1 VKTVAKAMASRLAAC
16 AFCVALAACSL
27 AGPADHTYLT
37 ASGQQITP
45 AAPAQTSPWAGPGVP
60 LTKNKK
66 KKTDTTATPTPAPP
80 AAPVD
85 PGAALTAAINAC
97 KNATRDKGIKSVL
110 AIVSHMRP
118 GAVDEDYI
126 ACMKD
131 KGYTVAK

>member
-1 VKTVAKAMASRLAAC
+1 MASRLAAC

-37 ASGQQITP
+37 AAGQPIAP
-45 AAPAQTSPWAGPGVP
+45 AAPAQTSPWAGQGVAKTAS
-60 LTKNKK
+60 TKAKK
-66 KKTDTTATPTPAPP
+66 KKKDTTATPTPAP

-97 KNATRDKGIKSVL
+97 KNDTVTKGTKSVL
-110 AIVSHMRP
+110 AIFSHMRP
-118 GAVDEDYI
+118 GAADEDYV
-126 ACMKD
+126 ACMKG

>member
-1 VKTVAKAMASRLAAC
+1 MASRLAAC

-27 AGPADHTYLT
+27 AGPPDHTYLT
-37 ASGQQITP
+37 ASGQPITP
-45 AAPAQTSPWAGPGVP
+45 AAPAQTSPWAGPGVAKTS
-60 LTKNKK
+60 TKNKK
-66 KKTDTTATPTPAPP
+66 KKKDTTATPAPATP

-97 KNATRDKGIKSVL
+97 KNATVTKGTKSVL
-110 AIVSHMRP
+110 AIFSHMRP
-118 GAVDEDYI
+118 GAVDEDYV